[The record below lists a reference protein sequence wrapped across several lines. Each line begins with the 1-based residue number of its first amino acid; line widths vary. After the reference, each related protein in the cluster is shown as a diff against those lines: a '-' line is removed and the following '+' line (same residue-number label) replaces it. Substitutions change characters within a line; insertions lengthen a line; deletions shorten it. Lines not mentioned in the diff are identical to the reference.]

1 MMNILAW
8 IVLIMGSVI
17 SLVTFKGIFTGKTIT
32 DRVSQFITFVLW
44 ILICILSIYV
54 IRL

>member
-1 MMNILAW
+1 MKILAW
-8 IVLIMGSVI
+8 IVLIIASII

-32 DRVSQFITFVLW
+32 DRVSQFISFILY
-44 ILICILSIYV
+44 ILIFILSIYV

>member
-1 MMNILAW
+1 MKILAW
-8 IVLIMGSVI
+8 IVLIIVSII
-17 SLVTFKGIFTGKTIT
+17 SLVTFKSIFTGKTIT
-32 DRVSQFITFVLW
+32 DRVSQFIGFLLY